1 MGAVGR
7 KEHSFDKEFGK
18 DITTALT
25 PGKAA
30 VIAEVLEESEPPVN
44 NGNVALG
51 GVVSRWSTDQRRV
64 PTESP
69 DAADL
74 DGLGVLRVKI
84 EDAID
89 VRRAKADAHKQIRER
104 WVHLLDEQ
112 AAEARRRRKE
122 RQVAQVG
129 KRQI

>member
-1 MGAVGR
+1 MGPLGH
-7 KEHSFDKEFGK
+7 KEHSFDDEFGK
-18 DITTALT
+18 DVTTELT

-104 WVHLLDEQ
+104 WVHLLEEQ
-112 AAEARRRRKE
+112 GAQARRRRE
-122 RQVAQVG
+122 EQPVARVG
-129 KRQI
+129 KRHI